1 MKHASSRVGKAH
13 TYLANSKDVIS
24 PLTPISKGLAPR
36 RSELGMASLAKPAQA
51 FQSQASMLAI
61 TNPVKRSQPLFES
74 AKPSANRLSAIFKMK
89 GGLKQER
96 KNKEV
101 ASLLMEQKK
110 QIQHMNTQLAAAA
123 RKNQHARAPSGGRKT
138 MSKSPFRQAAS
149 KPRLTADKSTK
160 SILDKPNL
168 RASYTQGQ
176 FPPQRRDDKS
186 CPSRAGAEQ
195 AELKRKK
202 SFS

>member
-1 MKHASSRVGKAH
+1 MGKAH

-110 QIQHMNTQLAAAA
+110 QIQHMKYRQQLVY
-123 RKNQHARAPSGGRKT
+123 GRKKVQ
-138 MSKSPFRQAAS
+138 SWQGLVAS
-149 KPRLTADKSTK
+149 GPMEW
-160 SILDKPNL
+160 
-168 RASYTQGQ
+168 G
-176 FPPQRRDDKS
+176 
-186 CPSRAGAEQ
+186 
-195 AELKRKK
+195 KRGKGWPEK
-202 SFS
+202 ATVRWSQLNVGGFFS